1 MAKLTKIIRS
11 TDPVSETDANAVATS
26 TGGCK

>member
-11 TDPVSETDANAVATS
+11 TDPVSETDANSGLRTS
-26 TGGCK
+26 GPDH